1 MRRALPLAFA
11 LALLPASAL
20 RAGDPEKQKLPPPHT
35 DAQVAPAL
43 AAYEKDFAAKDAK
56 DIDARLKAI
65 RTLARWRHK
74 DVLKELKR
82 IVTREEDLELRAAA
96 AEGFTY
102 QTSFPAEAGRA
113 LADSLK
119 EWDALARNEEP
130 KDEKAAQQ
138 QKFEEHLLTAAWG
151 SVGALGWKDGWKDW
165 KKLLEHPSDPV
176 ATAAITAFGKLKEY
190 RALPPLLEWFNF
202 YPDGVT
208 WSGGS
213 VSVDT
218 GADGGAD
225 QAAAEA
231 AWRARF
237 GARPKRAR
245 PGVVDALLKAVK
257 EITGKEFTKPKE
269 LKAWMD
275 ENKLLL
281 KKHGV

>member
-1 MRRALPLAFA
+1 MRRVLPLALV
-11 LALLPASAL
+11 LALTPAAAL
-20 RAGDPEKQKLPPPHT
+20 HAADPEKPKPPPPHT
-35 DAQVAPAL
+35 DAQVAPVL
-43 AAYEKDFAAKDAK
+43 AAYEKDFAAKDM
-56 DIDARLKAI
+56 DMRLKAI

-82 IVTREEDLELRAAA
+82 IVRVEEDLELRAAA
-96 AEGFTY
+96 AEGFAH
-102 QTSFPAEAGRA
+102 QTSFPTDAARA
-113 LADSLK
+113 LAESLK
-119 EWDALARNEEP
+119 EWEKLASNEEP
-130 KDEKAAQQ
+130 KDDKAEQR

-151 SVGALGWKDGWKDW
+151 SMGALGWKDGWKDL
-165 KKLLEHPSDPV
+165 KKYIEHPSDPV
-176 ATAAITAFGKLKEY
+176 AASAITAFGKLKEY
-190 RALPPLLEWFNF
+190 RALAPLLEWFNF

-218 GADGGAD
+218 GAAGGED

-231 AWRARF
+231 AWRARY
-237 GARPKRAR
+237 GNRPKRAR

-257 EITGKEFTKPKE
+257 EITGKEFSKPKE

-281 KKHGV
+281 KKHGA